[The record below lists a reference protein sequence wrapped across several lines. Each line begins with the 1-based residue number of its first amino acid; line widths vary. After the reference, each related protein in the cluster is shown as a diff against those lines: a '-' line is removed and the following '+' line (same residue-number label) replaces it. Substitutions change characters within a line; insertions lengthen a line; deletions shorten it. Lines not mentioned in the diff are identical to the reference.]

1 MQKENVDEFL
11 IRGPLLL
18 SLHPVFL
25 LLQHLKSIQVKGRL
39 VFEMEYSVDLE
50 LRFNMKSFLFIFF
63 SFIFF

>member
-18 SLHPVFL
+18 SLHPLFL
-25 LLQHLKSIQVKGRL
+25 LRQHLKSIQVKGRL